1 MDALT
6 FNSIEKSMSKFPLF
20 KRKINSDAGETPV
33 PGILTGNSNV
43 ISSEVRRK
51 AFTYGEM
58 KKYIRVRIE
67 L

>member
-43 ISSEVRRK
+43 IS
-51 AFTYGEM
+51 YGEM